1 MADGRPRRTSRGMT
15 PVRSASAATAVEEEK
30 GERLPA
36 SSRAGSQA
44 SASGGAST
52 DFFPLLLIVPDR
64 A

>member
-1 MADGRPRRTSRGMT
+1 MT

-52 DFFPLLLIVPDR
+52 DFFPLLLIVPGR